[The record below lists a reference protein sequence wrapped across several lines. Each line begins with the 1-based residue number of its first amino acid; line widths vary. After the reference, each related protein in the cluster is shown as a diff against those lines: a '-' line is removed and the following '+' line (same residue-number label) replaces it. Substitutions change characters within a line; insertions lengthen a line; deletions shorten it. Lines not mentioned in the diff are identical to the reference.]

1 MSTST
6 EQANAA
12 VIYLTATPPSAKAY
26 AKSSKC
32 ANPAIFTIGGFQIM
46 AAKFEDGTVRIE
58 VAEGTYNIGGVAEFN
73 EAVGPITFEKFVK
86 YGDEDGDRILRV
98 CETKGETGGCA
109 DDDCTNIKAIHIV
122 IGRTADTVDGVPV
135 FSRIK
140 TSIECDHLCDA
151 KLVEVYTRIT
161 HIKKQRKLS
170 RSVAMRMSS
179 LPPELMARL
188 AETAQASAR
197 RTAASRGATPS
208 EEPSGLTGLREMLRR
223 MHSSE

>member
-12 VIYLTATPPSAKAY
+12 VIYLTATPPSALAY
-26 AKSSKC
+26 AKSKY

-73 EAVGPITFEKFVK
+73 EADGPITFEKFVK
-86 YGDEDGDRILRV
+86 YGDEAGDRILRI
-98 CETKGETGGCA
+98 CETKGEPGGCA
-109 DDDCTNIKAIHIV
+109 DDDCNNVKAIHIV
-122 IGRTADTVDGVPV
+122 IGRTADTVNGVPV

-140 TSIECDHLCDA
+140 TAIECVHMCDA

-161 HIKKQRKLS
+161 HIKKQRRLS
-170 RSVAMRMSS
+170 CATSMRMSS

-188 AETAQASAR
+188 AGAA

-208 EEPSGLTGLREMLRR
+208 DEPGGFTSFREMLRR
-223 MHSSE
+223 MHASD